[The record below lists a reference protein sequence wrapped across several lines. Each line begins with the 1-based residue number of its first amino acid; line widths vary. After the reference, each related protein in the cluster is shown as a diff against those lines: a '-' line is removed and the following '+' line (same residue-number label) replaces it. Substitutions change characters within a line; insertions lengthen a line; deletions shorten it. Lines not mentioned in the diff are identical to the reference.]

1 MRFKGFLSQ
10 CVFFSSS
17 VDEYQNSTNYTASKE
32 TSTKMTSP
40 QTQGP
45 DFDIILIYWVMTW
58 YCCNMYTHIL
68 DDEVLISR
76 WFPRGFHKVC
86 RRWIEVTLMHI
97 GSGEGWIDVTLN
109 IVSAQGPL
117 ESSGGQVGKL
127 KLEFWEV
134 PNIYK
139 YDQICKYT
147 CIYEYIYM
155 I

>member
-10 CVFFSSS
+10 RFFSFSSS

-32 TSTKMTSP
+32 TNNKNHIPSVP
-40 QTQGP
+40 QGP
-45 DFDIILIYWVMTW
+45 DFDLILIYWVMTW

-117 ESSGGQVGKL
+117 ESWGWASWKIEIGILRGTQY
-127 KLEFWEV
+127 
-134 PNIYK
+134 I
-139 YDQICKYT
+139 QIWSN
-147 CIYEYIYM
+147 M
-155 I
+155 